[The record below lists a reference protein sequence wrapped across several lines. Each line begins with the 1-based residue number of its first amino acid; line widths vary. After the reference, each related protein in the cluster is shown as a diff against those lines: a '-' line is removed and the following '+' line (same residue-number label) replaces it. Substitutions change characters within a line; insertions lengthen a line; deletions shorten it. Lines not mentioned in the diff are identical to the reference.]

1 MEHKQI
7 NFLNGFYI
15 KSFYNKMSI
24 SPKNLKLFFLFS
36 LITAGDLYA
45 QNSKP
50 APFNGDLSH
59 PVMYATVKN
68 TDDRIAQKDTLH
80 FVPNAQPL
88 ETDVCV
94 FVDPAHQFQSIIGFG
109 GALTDASAET
119 FYKLPKAG
127 QDEIINAY
135 YDAENG
141 IGYTFGRTNI
151 GSCDFS
157 SDSYMYVRDNDYSLK
172 TFSVQHDEKYKIP
185 LIKEVDK
192 KLDGNLTLFAS
203 PWSPPA
209 WMKDNNDI
217 LQGGHL
223 KPEYYQ
229 TWANYFVKFIDAYKS
244 KGIGIWGVTVQ
255 NEPMAK
261 QIWESCNFS
270 AEQERDFIKTALGPV
285 FTKNN
290 LSGTKIIAWDHNRD
304 LINQYAGT
312 ILNDKDAAKYVW
324 GVGFHWYET
333 WTKSAPMFDNVK
345 DFHETFPETNLLFTE
360 GCKEKFDF
368 NNLNDWSLGE
378 LYGNN
383 ILNDLNNGIRAW
395 CDWNILVDQQG
406 GPNHVGNFCYAPV
419 VGDVNTGKVYF
430 TNEYWYIGQFSKFI
444 RPEAR
449 RVASSSNRDVLQ
461 TTAFIN
467 KDGRLAVIVLNR
479 TDDDIAYHLWINGQ
493 WAQAESKAHS
503 IATIVI

>member
-1 MEHKQI
+1 
-7 NFLNGFYI
+7 
-15 KSFYNKMSI
+15 MSI
-24 SPKNLKLFFLFS
+24 ISKNLRLISFFFL
-36 LITAGDLYA
+36 LAAGNLLA
-45 QNSKP
+45 QNGQTIR
-50 APFNGDLSH
+50 FHGDLSDA
-59 PVMYATVKN
+59 VIYATAKE
-68 TDDRIAQKDTLH
+68 TGDRITRTDSLH
-80 FVPNAQPL
+80 FVQNAQPL

-94 FVDPAHQFQSIIGFG
+94 FVDPSHQFQSIIGFG

-119 FYKLPKAG
+119 FVKLPHVK
-127 QDEIINAY
+127 QDSIINAY
-135 YDAENG
+135 YDAEKG
-141 IGYTFGRTNI
+141 IGYTLGRTNI

-157 SDSYMYVRDNDYSLK
+157 SDSYTYIKDYDTSLRS
-172 TFSVQHDEKYKIP
+172 FSVMHDERYKIP
-185 LIKEVDK
+185 LIKRVNGKLGK
-192 KLDGNLTLFAS
+192 KLILFAS

-209 WMKDNNDI
+209 WMKDNNS
-217 LQGGHL
+217 LVHGGKL

-229 TWANYFVKFIDAYKS
+229 AWANYFVKFIQTYEK
-244 KGIGIWGVTVQ
+244 KGIPIWGVTVQ

-270 AEQERDFIKTALGPV
+270 AEEERDFIKNALGPV

-290 LSGTKIIAWDHNRD
+290 LSDKKIIAWDHNRD
-304 LINQYAGT
+304 LINQYAGA
-312 ILNDKDAAKYVW
+312 ILNDRDAAKYVW

-333 WTKSAPMFDNVK
+333 WTRSTPMFDNVK
-345 DFHETFPETNLLFTE
+345 TFHETFPQANLLFTE

-383 ILNDLNNGIRAW
+383 ILNDLNNGICAW

-406 GPNHVGNFCYAPV
+406 GPNHAGNFCYAPI
-419 VGDVNTGKVYF
+419 VGDVNAGKVYF

-444 RPEAR
+444 RPGAR
-449 RVASSSNRDVLQ
+449 RIANSSNRDALQ

-479 TDDDIAYHLWINGQ
+479 TDNDIAYHLWINGR
-493 WAQAESKAHS
+493 WAPALSKAHS
-503 IATIVI
+503 IETILVK